1 MNFVA
6 LLIPLIA
13 LLQPTGPKFSA
24 KLHAADESVQP
35 GAKTELAVELNVE
48 KGWHIYHPVILDT
61 GAPTKID
68 FEAPGGITI
77 GALRFPT
84 PQLGEEA
91 GLEYLALSG
100 RVVVLAPVQVAADAT
115 PGPITIRATV
125 FALAC
130 KELCLPVQA
139 DVELKL
145 NVSTEPPKPANAKL
159 FKEGRDELPPALERA
174 KYIEGSR
181 LLVTRT
187 KVPVGGSAELV
198 AAIKVKAKHHI
209 QDRDPGVEGNI
220 PSRLFIEARDGIKF
234 DKERETWPKP
244 RIEKVPDVGNVREQA
259 GEVVVRVPFVIDDE
273 KFEPGPIRLGVLFQY
288 QACKDGGECF
298 LPTVAESAVEFEVV
312 AASEPAVAN
321 TDPLVEKLP
330 PLPAAAAKAAAG
342 AGGTSSQTPL
352 SMPLVFLFAFLGG
365 VILNIMPC
373 VLPVISL
380 KIFGFVQQA
389 GDDPRRIFR
398 MGLVYGVGILASFA
412 VIAVLMITAGIAWGG
427 LMQRPAFLIGL
438 SAVVF
443 AFALSLLGVFE
454 IQLPGKATDVASA
467 AASKEGYAGAFLNG
481 VMTTLLATPCVGPF
495 LGTAIGVLAQ
505 LPPAV
510 AGSGIMVVGVGL
522 ATPYVLL
529 TAFPGWL
536 RFLPKPG
543 AWMITFKQIV
553 GFILVLVVLWLL
565 SILVKAVDSAQFLG
579 TLGLLCAVGIACWL
593 VGKITLSDS
602 VARALTLWILAL
614 VVAIGGGL
622 GSFALFNE
630 RESRIPWQEWQ
641 PGLAE
646 KLTAEGYA
654 VYVDYTASW
663 CLTCQA
669 NKKLVLETDRIAREF
684 KKLGIYPI
692 KADFT
697 KLNPEM
703 HEEIRK
709 HGRDGVPLNLIFP
722 PGEPDQPLVLP
733 EVLTPQVVL
742 DALAKTPPSRTT
754 PEFWSR
760 QP

>member
-1 MNFVA
+1 MNVIA
-6 LLIPLIA
+6 LLIPLLA
-13 LLQPTGPKFSA
+13 LFQPAGPKFSA
-24 KLHAADESVQP
+24 KLYAADESVQP
-35 GAKTELAVELNVE
+35 GGKTEIAVELNVE
-48 KGWHIYHPVILDT
+48 KSWHIYHPVIVDT

-68 FEAPGGITI
+68 FEVPAGVTI
-77 GALRFPT
+77 GELRFPT

-100 RVVVLAPVQVAADAT
+100 RVVVLAPVQVAEDVA
-115 PGPITIRATV
+115 PGPVTVKAAV

-130 KELCLPVQA
+130 KELCVPVQA
-139 DVELKL
+139 EAELTL
-145 NVSTEPPKPANAKL
+145 NVSTEPPKPTNAKL
-159 FKEGRDELPPALERA
+159 FKEARAEIPPALEKA
-174 KYIEGSR
+174 KYLEGSR

-187 KVPVGGSAELV
+187 TVPVGESAELV
-198 AAIKVKAKHHI
+198 AVIKVKAKHHI
-209 QDRDPGVEGNI
+209 QDRNPGVEGFI

-234 DKERETWPKP
+234 NKERETWPKP
-244 RIEKVPDVGNVREQA
+244 RIEKVPDVGEVREQA
-259 GEVVVRVPFVIDDE
+259 GEVVVRVPFVIEDE
-273 KFEPGPIRLGVLFQY
+273 KFEPGPVRLGVLFQY

-298 LPTVAESAVEFEVV
+298 LPTVAEGAVEFEV
-312 AASEPAVAN
+312 AAAGESAVMN
-321 TDPLVEKLP
+321 PDPLVEKLP
-330 PLPAAAAKAAAG
+330 PLPDAVQKSPAG
-342 AGGTSSQTPL
+342 SGSSSSAPL
-352 SMPLVFLFAFLGG
+352 PVALVFLLAFVGG
-365 VILNIMPC
+365 AILNIMPC

-389 GDDPRRIFR
+389 RDDPRRIFR
-398 MGLVYGVGILASFA
+398 MGLVYGLGILASFA
-412 VIAVLMITAGIAWGG
+412 VIAVLMVTAGIAWGG

-443 AFALSLLGVFE
+443 AFALSLLGVYE
-454 IQLPGKATDVASA
+454 IQLPGKATDAASA

-495 LGTAIGVLAQ
+495 LGTAVGVLAQ
-505 LPPAV
+505 LPPAI

-579 TLGLLCAVGIACWL
+579 TLGLLCAVGMACWL
-593 VGKITLSDS
+593 VGKITLSDTL
-602 VARALTLWILAL
+602 ARAMTLWILAVL
-614 VVAIGGGL
+614 IAFGCGW
-622 GSFALFNE
+622 GSFALFAE
-630 RESRIPWQEWQ
+630 RQPPIPWQEWQ
-641 PGLAE
+641 PGLGE
-646 KLTAEGYA
+646 KLSADGYA

-669 NKKLVLETDRIAREF
+669 NKKLVLETDRIAGEF

-703 HEEIRK
+703 HKEIQK
-709 HGRDGVPLNLIFP
+709 HGRDGVPLNLIFRP
-722 PGEPDQPLVLP
+722 SHPSDPIVLP
-733 EVLTPQVVL
+733 EVLTTQIVL
-742 DALAKTPPSRTT
+742 DALAETMASKTT